1 MIRTIALTCP
11 NCGSALTVE
20 DDRKF
25 IYCEYCGT
33 KVMLHDDSTQTI
45 HTIDEAAIKRA
56 ENERYSQEM
65 QVQQQE
71 RERKMRARFLVFWIA
86 TIMLCMA
93 LVIVGLVTDF
103 EPLLFFFP
111 VGFLIGAGGFIYLL
125 HRKKMDMRRN
135 PTDRTAKVNDL
146 IASAQGRNA
155 EKVRQELLLLGFT
168 NINMIPLNDLPPL
181 LMIRNGTVKGLSIDG
196 EQELWEGQLF
206 SENAKV
212 TVTYHSPRG

>member
-1 MIRTIALTCP
+1 MNADTEENPFMIRTIALTCP

-111 VGFLIGAGGFIYLL
+111 L
-125 HRKKMDMRRN
+125 
-135 PTDRTAKVNDL
+135 TA
-146 IASAQGRNA
+146 
-155 EKVRQELLLLGFT
+155 
-168 NINMIPLNDLPPL
+168 NMIEAFRTGKIPE
-181 LMIRNGTVKGLSIDG
+181 V
-196 EQELWEGQLF
+196 
-206 SENAKV
+206 
-212 TVTYHSPRG
+212 